1 MRTEWE
7 CNGNIMGILF
17 LELKYERQSDI
28 WVCLDIGYT
37 PRILFFLGG
46 GNVVINPW
54 MEWFVFRVYF
64 SWGMV
69 LM

>member
-1 MRTEWE
+1 MQTEWE

-37 PRILFFLGG
+37 PRILFFWGG
-46 GNVVINPW
+46 ERGDQPVD
-54 MEWFVFRVYF
+54 
-64 SWGMV
+64 GMV
-69 LM
+69 RFQGLL